1 MIKIILAED
10 QKMLNSALTMLLN
23 LEADLNVIDSFTDG
37 RIAWQQ
43 IMQQQPDIALLDIEM
58 PHLTGLK
65 IAEKINAQKL
75 ATKVIILTTFAN
87 KSYFEQAVA
96 AQVNG
101 YLLKDHSSED
111 LISSIRAINDGQTI
125 YDPELVQSI
134 LSEVANPLTRQEQ
147 NVLQKMALGAD
158 TAEISTSLY
167 LSRGTVRNYISAI
180 LSKLGARNRIEA
192 IKVAHENHWL

>member
-37 RIAWQQ
+37 QIAWQQ
-43 IMQQQPDIALLDIEM
+43 IMRQQPDIALLDIEM

-147 NVLQKMALGAD
+147 NVLQKMASGAD
-158 TAEISTSLY
+158 TAEISASLY

-192 IKVAHENHWL
+192 VKVAHEHHWF

>member
-37 RIAWQQ
+37 QIAWQQ

-58 PHLTGLK
+58 PHLTGLE

-147 NVLQKMALGAD
+147 NVLQKMASGAD
-158 TAEISTSLY
+158 TAEISTGLY

>member
-37 RIAWQQ
+37 QIAWQQ
-43 IMQQQPDIALLDIEM
+43 IMRQQPDIALLDIEM

-125 YDPELVQSI
+125 YDLELVQSI

-180 LSKLGARNRIEA
+180 LSKLSARNRIEA
-192 IKVAHENHWL
+192 VKVAHENHWL

>member
-58 PHLTGLK
+58 PHLTGLE

-111 LISSIRAINDGQTI
+111 LINSIRTINNGQTI

-147 NVLQKMALGAD
+147 NVLQKMASGSD

-192 IKVAHENHWL
+192 VKVAHENHWL

>member
-37 RIAWQQ
+37 QIAWQQ

-65 IAEKINAQKL
+65 IAEKINEQKL

-111 LISSIRAINDGQTI
+111 LINSIRTINNGQTI

-147 NVLQKMALGAD
+147 NVLQKMASGAD
-158 TAEISTSLY
+158 TAEISASLY

-192 IKVAHENHWL
+192 VKVAHEHHWF

>member
-37 RIAWQQ
+37 QIAWQQ

-147 NVLQKMALGAD
+147 NVLQKMASGSD

-192 IKVAHENHWL
+192 VKVAHENHWL

>member
-23 LEADLNVIDSFTDG
+23 LEADLNVIESLTDG
-37 RIAWQQ
+37 QIAWQQ
-43 IMQQQPDIALLDIEM
+43 IMRQQPDIALLDIEM

-65 IAEKINAQKL
+65 IAEKINAHKL

-147 NVLQKMALGAD
+147 NVLQKMASGAD

>member
-37 RIAWQQ
+37 QIAWQQ
-43 IMQQQPDIALLDIEM
+43 IMRQQPDIALLDIEM

-65 IAEKINAQKL
+65 IAEKINAHKL

-147 NVLQKMALGAD
+147 NVLQKMASGAD
-158 TAEISTSLY
+158 TAEISNSLY

>member
-37 RIAWQQ
+37 QIAWQQ
-43 IMQQQPDIALLDIEM
+43 IMRQQPDIALLDIEM

-147 NVLQKMALGAD
+147 NVLQKMASGSD

-192 IKVAHENHWL
+192 VKVAHENHWL

>member
-1 MIKIILAED
+1 
-10 QKMLNSALTMLLN
+10 MLKSALTMLLN
-23 LEADLNVIDSFTDG
+23 LEADLNVIDSFTDVQ
-37 RIAWQQ
+37 IAWQQ
-43 IMQQQPDIALLDIEM
+43 IMRQQPDIALLDIEM

-125 YDPELVQSI
+125 YDLELVQSI

-180 LSKLGARNRIEA
+180 LSKLSARNRIEA
-192 IKVAHENHWL
+192 VKVAHENHWL

>member
-37 RIAWQQ
+37 QIAWQQ
-43 IMQQQPDIALLDIEM
+43 IMRQQPDIALLDIEM

-147 NVLQKMALGAD
+147 NVLQKMASGSD